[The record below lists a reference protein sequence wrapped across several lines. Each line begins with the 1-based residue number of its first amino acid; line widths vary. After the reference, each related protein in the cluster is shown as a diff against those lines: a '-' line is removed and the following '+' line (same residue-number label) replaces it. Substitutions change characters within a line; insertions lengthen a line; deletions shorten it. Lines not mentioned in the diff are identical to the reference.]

1 MNVWLFLLLKIQMW
15 TIWCFKWVTNPLL
28 LYHVKLCCTILLIK
42 LHECLAGKMLTFSM
56 KILTSVISL
65 SNFLLA
71 AGDTIQIDDTTIYSI
86 GPRVKTFSDWLL
98 QVMVLGN
105 LETIFPAAT
114 REYAPFVEE
123 LWNDAAIQATY
134 GRRNEL
140 EMLPRAA
147 AYFLDRVRHALSSL
161 SLVSK
166 T

>member
-1 MNVWLFLLLKIQMW
+1 
-15 TIWCFKWVTNPLL
+15 
-28 LYHVKLCCTILLIK
+28 
-42 LHECLAGKMLTFSM
+42 M

-86 GPRVKTFSDWLL
+86 GPRVKAFSDWLL